1 MSSTGEIQIYF
12 LDGIADVW
20 VSMVEGLE
28 EECELEEEE
37 GRPLERQV
45 TFELSEQ
52 LEQLMV
58 SGTRG
63 HSKVA
68 F

>member
-1 MSSTGEIQIYF
+1 
-12 LDGIADVW
+12 
-20 VSMVEGLE
+20 MVEGLE

-45 TFELSEQ
+45 TFELSGQ

-58 SGTRG
+58 SGTRD

-68 F
+68 FLQVLQLVQLMSLRNLSIC